1 MAQWGPSMPASFTKP
16 KFTLSNLAALV
27 RNLRR
32 SPDLTVAKLRTL
44 AKLFA

>member
-1 MAQWGPSMPASFTKP
+1 MPRSFTKP
-16 KFTLSNLAALV
+16 RFTPSSLAAL

-32 SPDLTVAKLRTL
+32 SPDLTLSKLLTL

>member
-1 MAQWGPSMPASFTKP
+1 MPASFTKP
-16 KFTLSNLAALV
+16 KLTPANIAALL

-32 SPDLTVAKLRTL
+32 SPDLSLRKLLTL